1 MDITGLMGQYAH
13 GNEPSHHMA
22 YLYSYVGQPWKTQEL
37 TRRLL
42 DEMYAPTPEGIIGN
56 EDCGQMSAWYIFSS
70 LGFYPVCPGS
80 NEFVLTAPL
89 FEKATVRL
97 ANGRTLTVTADK
109 PRRNRYVGSVTLG
122 GRAIDKNFITY
133 DQLMEGGELRFE
145 MVPQPAFDRASGP
158 DAQPYSLTRGEA
170 VSVPYTT
177 QSVSLFTEP
186 VDVALATTT
195 PGAEIRYTLDGSEP
209 DSLSALYR
217 TPLRVD
223 RSLTLCA
230 KGFKAGAAP
239 SQTLTLRAE
248 KAVFLSPAAAAA
260 TVPGVRFAYYEGTF
274 SKVADITRGKLVST
288 GVMAAPSIAEAPQ
301 EDHFG
306 YVFEGLIRIPE
317 RGVWEFFT
325 RSDDGSVL
333 LIDGRKVV
341 DNDSSHAAVTATGR
355 VALEAGLHACE
366 LLYFEDYEGQ
376 ELEWGWKA
384 PGEAAFSP
392 IPAENL
398 FVK

>member
-1 MDITGLMGQYAH
+1 
-13 GNEPSHHMA
+13 MA
-22 YLYSYVGQPWKTQEL
+22 THQ
-37 TRRLL
+37 
-42 DEMYAPTPEGIIGN
+42 
-56 EDCGQMSAWYIFSS
+56 
-70 LGFYPVCPGS
+70 
-80 NEFVLTAPL
+80 
-89 FEKATVRL
+89 
-97 ANGRTLTVTADK
+97 
-109 PRRNRYVGSVTLG
+109 RNRYVGSVTLD
-122 GRAIDKNFITY
+122 GRTIDKNFITY
-133 DQLMEGGELRFE
+133 DQLMEGGELHFE

-170 VSVPYTT
+170 VSIPYTT

-274 SKVADITRGKLVST
+274 SKVADIARGKLVST

-317 RGVWEFFT
+317 WGVWEFFT

-355 VALEAGLHACE
+355 VALEAGLHACK

-384 PGEAAFSP
+384 PGEKAFSP